1 MDESVIKRIHAE
13 FKDTKKFTLPD
24 SLLPFEKGYN
34 LVSWVKELFVYYRA
48 EEIIVRPFDDLPGL
62 RLSNEEGLTVTIQDV
77 HKFII
82 NDLNLISLETRKKV
96 IGQAVSGANVQEA
109 WENIVPLLLPFIKNL
124 DKETLM
130 EELSWKCGPVS
141 EILWA
146 LSWIFMEREQVEV
159 PDDISMVCSR
169 FPYFQWQ
176 AKGDIQSMWEPEE
189 PICRREWL
197 ALDLYYRIL
206 G

>member
-24 SLLPFEKGYN
+24 SLLPFDKGYN
-34 LVSWVKELFVYYRA
+34 LVSWAKELFVYYRT

-62 RLSNEEGLTVTIQDV
+62 RLSNEEGLTVTIQDI

-96 IGQAVSGANVQEA
+96 IEQAVSGANVQES

-130 EELSWKCGPVS
+130 EELSWKCGPVL

-146 LSWIFMEREQVEV
+146 LSWIFMEREQIEV
-159 PDDISMVCSR
+159 PEDISMVCSR

-176 AKGDIQSMWEPEE
+176 AKGDVQSMWEPEA

-197 ALDLYYRIL
+197 ALDLYNKS
-206 G
+206 GV